1 MGTHPI
7 FESNFDCLTENKMD
21 AQKKRKNNDAVRKS
35 RERKKNKIEE
45 RKKAKN
51 DLEAR
56 INELTNRIEE
66 EKNNSVEYEGLLKK
80 NWEELTESEKTRV
93 REIVSQT

>member
-1 MGTHPI
+1 
-7 FESNFDCLTENKMD
+7 MD
-21 AQKKRKNNDAVRKS
+21 AQKKRSNNDAVRRS

-56 INELTNRIEE
+56 INELTV
-66 EKNNSVEYEGLLKK
+66 KLL
-80 NWEELTESEKTRV
+80 
-93 REIVSQT
+93 I

>member
-1 MGTHPI
+1 
-7 FESNFDCLTENKMD
+7 MD
-21 AQKKRKNNDAVRKS
+21 AQKKRNNNDAVRRS

-56 INELTNRIEE
+56 INELTVTLQNLIFS
-66 EKNNSVEYEGLLKK
+66 KFILKYR
-80 NWEELTESEKTRV
+80 NFYLDLNFV
-93 REIVSQT
+93 I

>member
-7 FESNFDCLTENKMD
+7 FESDFDCLTEIKWMPRTNVKIMKLFGD
-21 AQKKRKNNDAVRKS
+21 

-66 EKNNSVEYEGLLKK
+66 EKNNSVEYEDLLKK

-93 REIVSQT
+93 REIISQT

>member
-1 MGTHPI
+1 
-7 FESNFDCLTENKMD
+7 MD

-56 INELTNRIEE
+56 INELTVKFLRAPPKKIRKKI
-66 EKNNSVEYEGLLKK
+66 KNSPPLIL
-80 NWEELTESEKTRV
+80 SS
-93 REIVSQT
+93 IV

>member
-1 MGTHPI
+1 
-7 FESNFDCLTENKMD
+7 MD
-21 AQKKRKNNDAVRKS
+21 AHKKRKNNDAVRKS

-56 INELTNRIEE
+56 INELTV
-66 EKNNSVEYEGLLKK
+66 KLL
-80 NWEELTESEKTRV
+80 
-93 REIVSQT
+93 I